1 MKMTA
6 VFLTNSKTK
15 ELFDMTQNAI
25 DSLVNSSMVGINLS
39 VVVMESCQH
48 ESGRYR
54 NVAKTIKPK
63 EKFNFN
69 RFLNIALR
77 QYPAEWFLL
86 CNNDI
91 EFEQDWFL
99 EMHKKMVKYPEILS
113 LSPICRS
120 SKTQTAI
127 AINHQGDD
135 IVYGYA
141 PRKELSGWC
150 ILVNNKIFTEAGY
163 LDEQF
168 DFYFADN
175 DYGMTLRKHCFK
187 HALVLNSFVTHL
199 EHKKTSNTISLS
211 AATHR
216 QAKEDIKSNLLRP
229 SWVNDNAKMVEGFNV
244 FTSKWGNWW
253 WLKLKCLVFD
263 FCFLRC
269 NLAWISRRFF

>member
-1 MKMTA
+1 MKITA
-6 VFLTNSKTK
+6 IFLTNSKTK

-25 DSLVNSSMVGINLS
+25 DTLVYSSMVDIELS
-39 VVVMESCQH
+39 VVVMESSQH
-48 ESGRYR
+48 EHGNYK
-54 NVAKTIKPK
+54 NVTQTIKPN

-69 RFLNIALR
+69 RFLNIALK

-91 EFEQDWFL
+91 EFERGWFL
-99 EMHKKMVKYPEILS
+99 EMHNQMIKYPEVLS
-113 LSPICRS
+113 LSPICKS
-120 SKTQTAI
+120 SKTQTAM
-127 AINHQGDD
+127 AKSHQGDE

-150 ILVNNKIFTEAGY
+150 ILVNKKIICETGY

-187 HALVLNSFVTHL
+187 HALVLNSYVTHL

-211 AATHR
+211 SAT
-216 QAKEDIKSNLLRP
+216 QLQGKTDIKSNLLTP
-229 SWVNDNAKMVEGFNV
+229 SWVNDNAKMVEGFKV

-253 WLKLKCLVFD
+253 WLKLKCIVFD

-269 NLAWISRRFF
+269 NLAWVSRRLF